1 MGSAVVRTLHVGLT
15 SQHIISLSPL
25 GFWPSSAGRPGLQIL
40 FIPLGQG
47 PAPFFSHP
55 HSPGRASAAPR
66 ILLCFLSTFIASQR
80 RLDLGSKQVL
90 LGPAVDHLERWQ
102 RLPVGPPGGRGL
114 EEVTSGVPGASW
126 CSVGEPGCIV
136 LGVGGRAS
144 PPGLP
149 LGHPLVH
156 PVTGDSQG
164 AEGTFLPKMSFPFTT
179 LKEERAL
186 IWPAGWPPSV
196 AAGTRGEGEGGTSRR
211 APLPST
217 AAGDPSSQAGLLQ
230 PEIHTRTCA
239 SHQPLPLH
247 PTVDIPLCAWH
258 WEEVGRYRQI
268 TQLGLSRIQ
277 KNLFCL
283 LEWKDLRF
291 RTDFGDSDKSPGLRG
306 RRPGF

>member
-1 MGSAVVRTLHVGLT
+1 MPCRGQGHGERGGQDLTRGLDFPTHHFPLT
-15 SQHIISLSPL
+15 SGLLAKLGRSAWPPDPPHPL
-25 GFWPSSAGRPGLQIL
+25 RPGSCPIFQPPSL
-40 FIPLGQG
+40 
-47 PAPFFSHP
+47 
-55 HSPGRASAAPR
+55 PR
-66 ILLCFLSTFIASQR
+66 PSIRCPSILLCFLSTFIASQR
-80 RLDLGSKQVL
+80 RLDLGSRQVL

-247 PTVDIPLCAWH
+247 PRVDIPRAPTVCLALGGRKIQSDH
-258 WEEVGRYRQI
+258 PAGPIQNSEEFVLPLRMEGSQIQNRLWRQ
-268 TQLGLSRIQ
+268 
-277 KNLFCL
+277 
-283 LEWKDLRF
+283 
-291 RTDFGDSDKSPGLRG
+291 
-306 RRPGF
+306 